1 MRSLVKRL
9 EPGVTQMCGYGASTS
24 DLPSKVK
31 DWDGVRDTFVQNESI
46 ATDLGIYNSPDE
58 FYQKYGTNLKGI
70 KKWIFETC
78 VRFKMNKNVEE
89 IRNSLCELRH

>member
-1 MRSLVKRL
+1 
-9 EPGVTQMCGYGASTS
+9 MCGYGASTS